1 MLLFL
6 PTNNDVDA
14 SAGLSRH
21 FSGMPLAVLAII
33 ESKKAF
39 QKEVFL
45 HQRPRPKGGLFNWYS
60 VGEIR

>member
-1 MLLFL
+1 M
-6 PTNNDVDA
+6 NVDA

-21 FSGMPLAVLAII
+21 FSGIPLAVI

-39 QKEVFL
+39 QREVLL